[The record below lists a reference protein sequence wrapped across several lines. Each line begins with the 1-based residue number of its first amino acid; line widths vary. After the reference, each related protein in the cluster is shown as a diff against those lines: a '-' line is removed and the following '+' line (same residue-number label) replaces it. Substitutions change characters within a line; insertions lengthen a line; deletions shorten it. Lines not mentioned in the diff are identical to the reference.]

1 MVALP
6 HKKID
11 DIIRTYYLLFMF
23 RFHGPTLSFPI
34 PNTLMV
40 EPTESESKEELD
52 RFCDA
57 LISIREEIKEIED
70 GKADRE
76 NNVLTNAPHTQQAV
90 ISDSWNRPYPREK
103 AAFPA
108 PWLRI
113 HKHWPVVGRIE
124 GAFGDRNLICT
135 CDDISTYQ

>member
-1 MVALP
+1 MNESF
-6 HKKID
+6 
-11 DIIRTYYLLFMF
+11 LFYS
-23 RFHGPTLSFPI
+23 FHAPTLSFPI
-34 PNTLMV
+34 PGTLMI
-40 EPTESESKEELD
+40 EPTESESKDELD

-57 LISIREEIKEIED
+57 LISIRAEIKEVEE

-76 NNVLTNAPHTQQAV
+76 NNVLTNAPHTQQVV
-90 ISDSWNRPYPREK
+90 ISDKWTRPYSREK

-108 PWLRI
+108 PWLRT

-135 CDDISTYQ
+135 CAPITTYQ